1 LDQNEKNGSR
11 HGMQS
16 LSANR
21 RQEGDPAVGN
31 DAGKRGS
38 DSSRRGP
45 NQLQKSRSGSED
57 EAEDNSDELGNDG
70 GDTNGSMM
78 RQKEQSKPFLKIL
91 KFD

>member
-1 LDQNEKNGSR
+1 
-11 HGMQS
+11 MQS

-21 RQEGDPAVGN
+21 GIEGEPVMGN
-31 DAGKRGS
+31 DNGKRGS

-57 EAEDNSDELGNDG
+57 EAEDNSDELINDG

-78 RQKEQSKPFLKIL
+78 RQKEPSKPYLKIL

>member
-1 LDQNEKNGSR
+1 MG
-11 HGMQS
+11 S

-21 RQEGDPAVGN
+21 GQEGEPVMYN

-45 NQLQKSRSGSED
+45 NKLQKSRSGSED
-57 EAEDNSDELGNDG
+57 EAEENSDELGNDG
-70 GDTNGSMM
+70 GDTNGSTM
-78 RQKEQSKPFLKIL
+78 RQKEPSKPFLKIL